1 MSALVSDIQAPAVP
15 LIKTRSGRYRLNQK
29 DMSSW
34 LILTVGRSAVDP
46 VIAYQYD
53 YSWIYYDCSGC
64 FNRPAFWIDS
74 CAQFILAL
82 AF

>member
-34 LILTVGRSAVDP
+34 PVSYTHLTDLSA
-46 VIAYQYD
+46 
-53 YSWIYYDCSGC
+53 SGSD
-64 FNRPAFWIDS
+64 A
-74 CAQFILAL
+74 
-82 AF
+82 